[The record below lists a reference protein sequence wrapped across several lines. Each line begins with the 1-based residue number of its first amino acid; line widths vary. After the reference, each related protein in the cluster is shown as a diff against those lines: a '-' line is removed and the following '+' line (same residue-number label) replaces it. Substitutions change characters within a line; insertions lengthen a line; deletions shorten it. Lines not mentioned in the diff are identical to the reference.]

1 MSPGLRATFDKE
13 FNAITADLILMSQ
26 KVEWAIERSIY
37 ALTESDRS
45 IARDVIAGDQQ
56 VNDLRFKIEEACV
69 ALIATQQP
77 AAKDLR
83 SVIAVMHVVL
93 DLERMADH
101 AAGIAK
107 TVLMMDAKRSMKA
120 LKKIPKMAELSRKM
134 LADSIEAFNH
144 RDVSWARAI
153 AEQDAEMDH
162 MYRSVFERLVEIMAR
177 RPANIANATY
187 LMWCAHNLERIADR
201 VTNIAEQVIFM
212 TTGDVG
218 ELNV

>member
-1 MSPGLRATFDKE
+1 MTMGLRATFDKE
-13 FNAITADLILMSQ
+13 YNGIIEDLVTMSQ
-26 KVEWAIERSIY
+26 KVEWAIERS
-37 ALTESDRS
+37 LHSLVESDRHV
-45 IARDVIAGDQQ
+45 AREVISGDQE
-56 VNDLRFKIEEACV
+56 VNDFRFKIEEACL

-93 DLERMADH
+93 ELERMGDH

-107 TVLMMDAKRSMKA
+107 TVLMMNADHKLKA

-134 LADSIEAFNH
+134 LADSIEAFNR
-144 RDVSWARAI
+144 RDVAWARAI
-153 AEQDAEMDH
+153 AEQDGEMDH

-177 RPANIANATY
+177 RPSSIPNATY

-212 TTGDVG
+212 TTGDIG

>member
-1 MSPGLRATFDKE
+1 MTLGLRATYDKE
-13 FNAITADLILMSQ
+13 FNEIVADMVLMSQ
-26 KVEWAIERSIY
+26 RVEWAIERSMY
-37 ALTESDRS
+37 ALTESDRT
-45 IARDVIAGDQQ
+45 IAHEVISSDQQ
-56 VNDLRFKIEEACV
+56 INDLRFKVEEACV

-93 DLERMADH
+93 ELERMADH
-101 AAGIAK
+101 AAGISK
-107 TVLMMDAKRSMKA
+107 TVIMMDTGHKLKA

-134 LADSIEAFNH
+134 LADSIEAFNR
-144 RDVSWARAI
+144 RDVAWARAI
-153 AEQDAEMDH
+153 AEQDTEMDH

-177 RPANIANATY
+177 RPASIANATY

-212 TTGDVG
+212 TTGDMG
-218 ELNV
+218 ELNK